1 MRGEEGKMADNAVT
15 PISSSSIG
23 NADLTQNSLSDNN
36 SLTSQLVSGNLDP
49 KFASMLVTQ
58 MFNNNVNSILF
69 GNEDTSGSSST
80 GNIDIFGTQAMSS
93 QSNFNVLG
101 QNSNFTDINP
111 QFQMSVYSSLIGK
124 TVTAKVPSTGEQ
136 ITGKV
141 SNVQLQN
148 GQVVLNINDTLV
160 PTSNLVKIQ

>member
-1 MRGEEGKMADNAVT
+1 MADNAVT
-15 PISSSSIG
+15 PISNSSVS
-23 NADLTQNSLSDNN
+23 NADLTQNPLSDNN
-36 SLTSQLVSGNLDP
+36 AMTAQLMSGNLDP
-49 KFASMLVTQ
+49 KFASMLVNQ
-58 MFNNNVNSILF
+58 MYNNNVNSILF

-101 QNSNFTDINP
+101 QNSNSTDINP

-124 TVTAKVPSTGEQ
+124 TVTAKVPSSNVQ

-141 SNVQLQN
+141 ASVQLQN
-148 GQVVLNINDTLV
+148 GQVALNVNGTLV
-160 PTSNLVKIQ
+160 PTSNLIKIQQ